1 MIYEDR
7 GLEHEKYRAVS
18 AEWNLLTREMRLVAN
33 RLRNL
38 GEPMQAAALEVDLA
52 HLERR
57 AYLHLRQ
64 VLAKL
69 ERQDLPEAEAPCD
82 TQTSCKLTAP
92 P

>member
-18 AEWNLLTREMRLVAN
+18 AEWNLLIREVRLTAN

-38 GEPMQAAALEVDLA
+38 GESTQATALEQDLV

-69 ERQDLPEAEAPCD
+69 ECDRLPELEAPCD